1 MTGYCSRNFGNVW
14 PQQIMCQLQNVG
26 NVWHL
31 YLCFWIPRNSFVKL
45 AARTSASLS
54 NMCNESKIKQ
64 HRSMYAV
71 SLGID
76 RMRHAHWYCTCSRVP
91 SWRYSSTFLKRL
103 TFKDPP
109 FRKVIIG
116 HLCSMLNLLTNQST
130 QHQDALKGSD
140 HQVRTWLAIYSPCCP
155 KFRGFL

>member
-1 MTGYCSRNFGNVW
+1 MTGYCSRNVGNVW

-31 YLCFWIPRNSFVKL
+31 YLCFWIPRNSFFVKP

-91 SWRYSSTFLKRL
+91 SWRYSSTFLKL
-103 TFKDPP
+103 LDLQGSPLSKSYNWSSVFNAKLANQPVYTTS
-109 FRKVIIG
+109 G
-116 HLCSMLNLLTNQST
+116 CSQRIWPSSADMAGYLLP
-130 QHQDALKGSD
+130 L
-140 HQVRTWLAIYSPCCP
+140 LP
-155 KFRGFL
+155 